1 MIRAMWWGL
10 IGFVI
15 GLVLFMILLGI
26 LIERGESSSGD
37 QSGHH

>member
-1 MIRAMWWGL
+1 MIRDMWWGL

-15 GLVLFMILLGI
+15 GLLVVMVLLGVI
-26 LIERGESSSGD
+26 METGSSGD